1 MPISKLLL
9 IALSIIALYKGIE
22 QLVKAIKLK
31 DIDKTKGILV
41 YIGIVIAIVGIVFLV
56 VPIL

>member
-31 DIDKTKGILV
+31 DIDKTKRILV